1 MQNFIKIMMINFIS
15 YLVGLGFL
23 VFGEIGLK
31 KLKKEFS
38 KSNCDVS
45 EMERKKRLPYM
56 ISEMERKKRLPF
68 IIYKL
73 IGCSISVITTLI
85 IVILVY
91 NEIIIL

>member
-1 MQNFIKIMMINFIS
+1 MQIFTKIIIIIS
-15 YLVGLGFL
+15 YVVGLGFL
-23 VFGEIGLK
+23 VIGEIGLK

-38 KSNCDVS
+38 KSNCNVS

-73 IGCSISVITTLI
+73 IGCSIPVITALI
-85 IVILVY
+85 IVILVF
-91 NEIIIL
+91 NEIIPY